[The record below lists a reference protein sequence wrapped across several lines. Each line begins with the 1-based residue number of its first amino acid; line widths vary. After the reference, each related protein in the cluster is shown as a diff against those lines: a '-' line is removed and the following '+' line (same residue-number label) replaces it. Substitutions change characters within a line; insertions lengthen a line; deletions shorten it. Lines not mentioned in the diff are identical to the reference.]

1 MAIAMTSADSHMY
14 CVGSNFKRSIDPY
27 TINVWINANWNGAT
41 VYSFVGMYDG
51 ATVTSTPTTGLQIG
65 SRNGA
70 GDVVAWTYGGT
81 VLVGSANGVMTAF
94 SNKWAM
100 VTYTFDGTNHRLYVN
115 GVQTATATGNTVTG
129 TFTQVYINGYP
140 PTGNTAE
147 TSAYSIDAYE
157 YYGRTLPAD
166 EVLTL
171 YNAAGTRHG
180 IEYSAIV
187 SYEFD
192 EKSEGSAA
200 TSVVDLTGHGNT
212 LIPTGAV
219 NTITHT
225 YIGTVANSNT
235 RPVL

>member
-1 MAIAMTSADSHMY
+1 MY
-14 CVGSNFKRSIDPY
+14 CVGSGFKRSIDPY

-51 ATVTSTPTTGLQIG
+51 LPPSGTPTTGLQIG
-65 SRNGA
+65 TRNGA

-81 VLVGSANGVMTAF
+81 PLVASANGVMTAL

-129 TFTQVYINGYP
+129 TFTQVYLNGYP
-140 PTGNTAE
+140 PTGNIAE
-147 TSAYSIDAYE
+147 TSAFFVDAYS
-157 YYGRTLPAD
+157 YYDRAFGAD
-166 EVLTL
+166 EVLSI
-171 YNAAGTRHG
+171 YNATGTRHG
-180 IEYSAIV
+180 VAYGEIAV
-187 SYEFD
+187 YEFD
-192 EKSEGSAA
+192 EKSEGAAA

-219 NTITHT
+219 NTVTHT
-225 YIGTVANSNT
+225 YVGAIANSNT
-235 RPVL
+235 RPVQ